1 MKTCVCRTPVVTK
14 VSEKDRR
21 CTTEKCCALSICFRN
36 SNEVKAKKI
45 KAPSPPYAASI
56 STGEVRRSLSL
67 SLSQF
72 FYLHSSKQTGAA
84 AAAAHC
90 LHVIVSDQPFQR
102 SLTRKER
109 ERESTTTA
117 IQDTRQHGHR
127 ARQACDTDSV
137 GQGRRRQV
145 DGVM

>member
-1 MKTCVCRTPVVTK
+1 MKTCVCRTPVVSK
-14 VSEKDRR
+14 VSEKQRR
-21 CTTEKCCALSICFRN
+21 CTAEKIALSICFRN
-36 SNEVKAKKI
+36 SNEVKAKKL
-45 KAPSPPYAASI
+45 KRHLRRTLPPFQPAKY
-56 STGEVRRSLSL
+56 GVLSL
-67 SLSQF
+67 SVFLFALFKTDWRRRCCSALSPCDRVR
-72 FYLHSSKQTGAA
+72 SAVPA
-84 AAAAHC
+84 
-90 LHVIVSDQPFQR
+90 IIDQ
-102 SLTRKER
+102 KGER